1 MEAMQVKTDSQSLV
15 DVHVCHSCG
24 RASRREERDGTPD
37 AFGVFHC
44 SSCGHAGPLRV
55 QIMSEADA
63 EMRR

>member
-1 MEAMQVKTDSQSLV
+1 MEATQDKSDSPGLIH
-15 DVHVCHSCG
+15 VHVCDSCG